1 MGTTGMVTVK
11 LAINLARREL
21 RGGLRRFGIVIASLA
36 LGVGIIAG
44 VGSLSEAI
52 DAGLAADAR
61 AILGGDAEFR
71 LAYREANAAEQAAL
85 SAGGRISHAM
95 ELRAM
100 VKVARSDIA
109 PTLAEVKAVD
119 GAYPLYG
126 ALALAPAIP
135 LEQALAQSADGL
147 YGAIAEPAL
156 ADRLGIE
163 VGDTLAVGS
172 TRFRLTSLLEFEPD
186 RGLRGFSLGP
196 RLMVAPAA
204 LDGTGLLQPGAL
216 VYHLYRVAYAP
227 GLDGPA
233 FLDKLRAD
241 LPKAGWRIRDLGD
254 AAAGA
259 KRFIDRT
266 AQFLNVVGFAAL
278 LIGGIGIANAVRAYL
293 ESRAQ
298 SLAILRCLGAT
309 SQLLFAIYGLQILAM
324 AAVGTAIGLAFGFA
338 IPIAAQTSLSSY
350 GLRIL
355 PGVYAAPLLFAAAVG
370 LLTAA
375 CFSLLPLLRAQR
387 IRPAQLFRA
396 LALELG
402 AVRRIDAV
410 PLGLTG
416 TMLAGLV
423 LLGSEDRVL
432 GLWFIIASLV
442 ALLLFRLLAIGI
454 RNLAGALR
462 GRAQRQAWPR
472 AIRFALG
479 AMVRPQAPA
488 AGIVIS
494 LGLGL
499 TVLVA
504 VGLIQ
509 RGLTRDIEETL
520 PAEAPSFYFIDIQPD
535 QLAGFAQDL
544 TAYPSA
550 SGLEHVPMLRGRIVR
565 VNDTPSE
572 QVSAPADIAWVLR
585 GDRGITWSALPPTD
599 AKIVEGEWW
608 PENYSGDPLISL
620 DVETARGLGLK
631 IGDALTVNI
640 LGRELTGRIANLRE
654 IDWARLDINFVM
666 VFSPGAISG
675 APQTHIATISVD
687 PERESALVTHLAARY
702 PNISAIRVKDAIST
716 ATRVLDAVG
725 WAVRVAAG
733 IALTVGALVL
743 AGAMATGQQRR
754 IYEAVLLKMLG
765 GTRRDVALGYVTE
778 FVVLAGLSAL
788 IALLI
793 GSVGAYFFL
802 TRVMES
808 SWTFD
813 APLAIGILVISLI
826 LALGLGFAGSW
837 RALGARAAP
846 YLRNE

>member
-1 MGTTGMVTVK
+1 MATFK
-11 LAINLARREL
+11 LAMNLARREL
-21 RGGLRRFGIVIASLA
+21 RGGFQRFGIVIASLA

-44 VGSLSEAI
+44 VGSLSAAIEA
-52 DAGLAADAR
+52 GFSADAR

-71 LAYREANAAEQAAL
+71 LAYREADPAEQAAL
-85 SAGGRISHAM
+85 SAGGRVSHAM

-100 VKVARSDIA
+100 VKVAKADVA

-119 GAYPLYG
+119 SAYPLYG
-126 ALALAPAIP
+126 APELVPAIP
-135 LEQALAQSADGL
+135 LADALAKGSDGL
-147 YGAIAEPAL
+147 YGAIAEPTL
-156 ADRLGIE
+156 ADRLGLKI
-163 VGDTLAVGS
+163 GDTLTIGTAQY
-172 TRFRLTSLLEFEPD
+172 RLTALLQFEPD

-196 RLMVAPAA
+196 RLMVAPTA
-204 LDGTGLLQPGAL
+204 LDGSGLLQPGAL

-241 LPKAGWRIRDLGD
+241 LPKAGWRIRDLSD
-254 AAAGA
+254 AASGA
-259 KRFIDRT
+259 NRFIDRT
-266 AQFLNVVGFAAL
+266 AQFLNVLGFAAL

-309 SQLLFAIYGLQILAM
+309 SNLLFAIYGLQILVM
-324 AAVGTAIGLAFGFA
+324 AGIGIVIGLGIGIMLPF
-338 IPIAAQTSLSSY
+338 AAQSALSSY

-355 PGVYAAPLLFAAAVG
+355 PGLYAVPLVFAAAVG

-410 PLGLTG
+410 PLGLIG
-416 TMLAGLV
+416 VVLAGLV
-423 LLGSEDRVL
+423 LLGSEDRML
-432 GLWFIIASLV
+432 GMWFIIASLI
-442 ALLLFRLLAIGI
+442 ALALFRLLAIGI
-454 RNLAGALR
+454 RKLAGVLR
-462 GRAQRQAWPR
+462 ERAQRNAWPQ

-520 PAEAPSFYFIDIQPD
+520 PAQAPSFYFIDIQPN
-535 QLAGFAQDL
+535 QLDSFAREI
-544 TAYPSA
+544 TNYPSA
-550 SGLEHVPMLRGRIVR
+550 SGLEHVPMLRGRIVKI
-565 VNDTPSE
+565 NDTPSE
-572 QVSAPADIAWVLR
+572 QVQAPADIAWVLR
-585 GDRGITWSALPPTD
+585 GDRGITWSALPPEGS
-599 AKIVEGEWW
+599 KIVEGEWW
-608 PENYSGDPLISL
+608 PADYSGDPLISL
-620 DVETARGLGLK
+620 DAETARGLGLK
-631 IGDALTVNI
+631 IGDHLTVNI

-666 VFSPGAISG
+666 VFSPGMISG
-675 APQTHIATISVD
+675 APQTHIATVRVD
-687 PERESALVTHLAARY
+687 PDKESALVTELAARY

-716 ATRVLDAVG
+716 ATRILDAVG
-725 WAVRVAAG
+725 WAVRAAAG
-733 IALTVGALVL
+733 IALVVGALVL

-765 GTRRDVALGYVTE
+765 GTRRDVALGYLTE
-778 FVVLAGLSAL
+778 FTVLAGLSA
-788 IALLI
+788 IFALGV

-802 TRVMES
+802 TKVMES
-808 SWTFD
+808 GWTFD
-813 APLAIGILVISLI
+813 LPLILGIIALSLI

>member
-1 MGTTGMVTVK
+1 MATFK

-21 RGGLRRFGIVIASLA
+21 RGGFKRFGIVIASLA

-44 VGSLSEAI
+44 VGSLSAAIEAGF
-52 DAGLAADAR
+52 ANDAR

-71 LAYREANAAEQAAL
+71 LAYREADATERAAL
-85 SAGGRISHAM
+85 ATGGRVSHAM

-100 VKVARSDIA
+100 VKVARADVA

-119 GAYPLYG
+119 AAYPLYG
-126 ALALAPAIP
+126 APELSPAIP
-135 LEQALAQSADGL
+135 LAEALAKDAAGV

-156 ADRLGIE
+156 ADRLGIK
-163 VGDTLAVGS
+163 VGDSLTIGS
-172 TRFRLTSLLEFEPD
+172 AQYRLTALLDFEPD

-196 RLMVAPAA
+196 RLMVAPEA
-204 LDGTGLLQPGAL
+204 LDGSGLLQPGAL
-216 VYHLYRVAYAP
+216 VYHLYRVAYKPA
-227 GLDGPA
+227 LDGAA

-241 LPKAGWRIRDLGD
+241 LPKAGWRIRDLSD
-254 AAAGA
+254 AASGA
-259 KRFIDRT
+259 NRFIDRT
-266 AQFLNVVGFAAL
+266 AQFLNVLGFAAL

-309 SQLLFAIYGLQILAM
+309 SRLLFAIYGMQILAM
-324 AAVGTAIGLAFGFA
+324 AVVGIVIGLGIGIALPF
-338 IPIAAQTSLSSY
+338 AAQSALSGY

-355 PGVYAAPLLFAAAVG
+355 PGVYALPLLFATAVG

-402 AVRRIDAV
+402 AVRRIDAI
-410 PLGLTG
+410 PLGLIG
-416 TMLAGLV
+416 IVLAGLV
-423 LLGSEDRVL
+423 LLGSEDRQL
-432 GLWFIIASLV
+432 GMWFIVAALIAL
-442 ALLLFRLLAIGI
+442 ALFRLLALGI
-454 RNLAGALR
+454 HDLARLLR
-462 GRAQRQAWPR
+462 TRAQARAWPQP
-472 AIRFALG
+472 IRFALG

-520 PAEAPSFYFIDIQPD
+520 PAQAPSFYFIDIQP
-535 QLAGFAQDL
+535 AQIDSFSKDV

-550 SGLEHVPMLRGRIVR
+550 SGLEHVPMLRGRIVKI
-565 VNDTPSE
+565 NETPSE
-572 QVSAPADIAWVLR
+572 KVDAPADIAWVLR
-585 GDRGITWSALPPTD
+585 GDRGITWSALPPEGS
-599 AKIVEGEWW
+599 KVVEGDWW
-608 PENYSGDPLISL
+608 PADYSGDPLISL
-620 DVETARGLGLK
+620 DAETARGLGLK
-631 IGDALTVNI
+631 IGDHLTVNI
-640 LGRELTGRIANLRE
+640 LGRELTGKIANLRE
-654 IDWARLDINFVM
+654 IDWQRLDINFVM
-666 VFSPGAISG
+666 VFSPGMISG
-675 APQTHIATISVD
+675 APQTHIATVHVD
-687 PERESALVTHLAARY
+687 ADKESALVTELAARY
-702 PNISAIRVKDAIST
+702 PNVSAIRVKDAIST
-716 ATRVLDAVG
+716 ATRILDAVG
-725 WAVRVAAG
+725 WAVRAAAG
-733 IALTVGALVL
+733 IALIVGALVL

-765 GTRRDVALGYVTE
+765 GTRRDVALGYLTE
-778 FVVLAGLSAL
+778 FTLLAGLSA
-788 IALLI
+788 IFALAV

-802 TRVMES
+802 TKVMES
-808 SWTFD
+808 GWTFD
-813 APLAIGILVISLI
+813 LPLILGIVALSLI

>member
-1 MGTTGMVTVK
+1 MATFK
-11 LAINLARREL
+11 LALNLASREL
-21 RGGLRRFGIVIASLA
+21 RGGFKRFGIVIASLA

-44 VGSLSEAI
+44 VGSLSAAIEAGF
-52 DAGLAADAR
+52 AQDAR

-71 LAYREANAAEQAAL
+71 LAYREADATERAAL
-85 SAGGRISHAM
+85 DAGGRVSHAM

-100 VKVARSDIA
+100 VKIDKNDVP

-119 GAYPLYG
+119 EAYPLYG
-126 ALALAPAIP
+126 VPELAPSIPLAEALAKGSDGIFG
-135 LEQALAQSADGL
+135 AL
-147 YGAIAEPAL
+147 AEPAL
-156 ADRLGIE
+156 ADRLGIK
-163 VGDTLAVGS
+163 VGDLLTIGS
-172 TRFRLTSLLEFEPD
+172 AQYRLKALLQFEPD

-204 LDGTGLLQPGAL
+204 LDDSGLLQPGAL
-216 VYHLYRVAYAP
+216 VYHLYRIAYAP
-227 GLDGPA
+227 TLDGPA

-254 AAAGA
+254 AASGA
-259 KRFIDRT
+259 NRFIDRT

-309 SQLLFAIYGLQILAM
+309 SNLLFAIYGLQILAM
-324 AAVGTAIGLAFGFA
+324 AAIGVTLGLAIGVALPFG
-338 IPIAAQTSLSSY
+338 AQSALSGY

-355 PGVYAAPLLFAAAVG
+355 PGFYAVPLLFATSVG

-402 AVRRIDAV
+402 SVRRVDAV
-410 PLGLTG
+410 PLGLIG
-416 TMLAGLV
+416 LVLAGLV
-423 LLGSEDRVL
+423 LLGSEDRML
-432 GLWFIIASLV
+432 GMWFIIASVISL
-442 ALLLFRLLAIGI
+442 ALFRLLAIGI
-454 RNLAGALR
+454 RMLASALR
-462 GRAQRQAWPR
+462 GRAQRKAWPQ

-520 PAEAPSFYFIDIQPD
+520 PAQAPSFYFIDIQPN
-535 QLAGFAQDL
+535 QLGSFVEELA
-544 TAYPSA
+544 AYPS
-550 SGLEHVPMLRGRIVR
+550 STGLEHLPMLRGRIVKI
-565 VNDTPSE
+565 NDTPSE
-572 QVSAPADIAWVLR
+572 NVNAPADIAWVLR
-585 GDRGITWSALPPTD
+585 GDRGITWSALPPP
-599 AKIVEGEWW
+599 KSKVVEGEWW
-608 PENYSGDPLISL
+608 PADYSGEPLISL

-631 IGDALTVNI
+631 IGDHLTVNI
-640 LGRELTGRIANLRE
+640 LGRELTGRLANFRE

-666 VFSPGAISG
+666 VFSPGMISG
-675 APQTHIATISVD
+675 APQTHIATVHFD
-687 PERESALVTHLAARY
+687 PARESALVTELAARY

-716 ATRVLDAVG
+716 ATRILDAVG
-725 WAVRVAAG
+725 WAVRAAAG
-733 IALTVGALVL
+733 IALVVGALVL

-778 FVVLAGLSAL
+778 FAVLAGLSAL
-788 IALLI
+788 IALVI

-802 TRVMES
+802 TEVMES

-813 APLAIGILVISLI
+813 APLALGILAISLV

-837 RALGARAAP
+837 RALSARSAP

>member
-1 MGTTGMVTVK
+1 MATFK
-11 LAINLARREL
+11 LAINLAQREL
-21 RGGLRRFGIVIASLA
+21 RGGLKRFGIVIASLA

-44 VGSLSEAI
+44 VGSLSSAIEA
-52 DAGLAADAR
+52 GFSADAR

-71 LAYREANAAEQAAL
+71 LAYREADATEQAAL
-85 SAGGRISHAM
+85 AAGGRLSHAM

-100 VKVARSDIA
+100 VKVADSDVA

-119 GAYPLYG
+119 AAYPLYG
-126 ALALAPAIP
+126 APELSPAIP
-135 LEQALAQSADGL
+135 LGDALGRGSDGL
-147 YGAIAEPAL
+147 YGAVAEPAL
-156 ADRLGIE
+156 ADRLGIK
-163 VGDTLAVGS
+163 VGDTLTIGTAEY
-172 TRFRLTSLLEFEPD
+172 RLTALLTFEPD

-204 LDGTGLLQPGAL
+204 LDGSGLLQPGAL
-216 VYHLYRVAYAP
+216 VYHLYRVAYTQ

-254 AAAGA
+254 AASGA
-259 KRFIDRT
+259 NRFIDRT
-266 AQFLNVVGFAAL
+266 AQFLNVLGFAAL

-309 SQLLFAIYGLQILAM
+309 SNLLFAIYGLQILVM
-324 AAVGTAIGLAFGFA
+324 AGIGIVVGLGIGIALPF
-338 IPIAAQTSLSSY
+338 AAQSALSSY
-350 GLRIL
+350 GLRIMPGLYAL
-355 PGVYAAPLLFAAAVG
+355 PLIFAAAVG
-370 LLTAA
+370 FLTAA

-402 AVRRIDAV
+402 AVRRVDTI
-410 PLGLTG
+410 PLGLIG
-416 TMLAGLV
+416 VVLAGLV
-423 LLGSEDRVL
+423 LLGSEDRML
-432 GLWFIIASLV
+432 GMWFIIASLV
-442 ALLLFRLLAIGI
+442 ALALFRLLAIGI
-454 RNLAGALR
+454 RKAAGTLR
-462 GRAQRQAWPR
+462 GRAQRNAWPQ

-520 PAEAPSFYFIDIQPD
+520 PAQAPSFYFIDIQPN
-535 QLAGFAQDL
+535 QLDSFAKDVTQ
-544 TAYPSA
+544 YPSA

-565 VNDTPSE
+565 INDTPSE
-572 QVSAPADIAWVLR
+572 QVKAQADVAWVLR
-585 GDRGITWSALPPTD
+585 GDRGITWSALPPEGS
-599 AKIVEGEWW
+599 KVVEGDWW
-608 PENYSGDPLISL
+608 PADYSGDPLISL
-620 DVETARGLGLK
+620 DAETAHGLGLK
-631 IGDALTVNI
+631 IGDHLTVNI

-654 IDWARLDINFVM
+654 IDWQRLDINFVM
-666 VFSPGAISG
+666 VFSPGMISG
-675 APQTHIATISVD
+675 APQTHIATVRVD
-687 PERESALVTHLAARY
+687 PDKESALVKDLASRY

-716 ATRVLDAVG
+716 ATRILDAVG
-725 WAVRVAAG
+725 WAVRAAAG
-733 IALTVGALVL
+733 IALIVGALVL

-765 GTRRDVALGYVTE
+765 GTRRDVALGYLTE
-778 FVVLAGLSAL
+778 FTVLAGLSA
-788 IALLI
+788 IFALAV

-802 TRVMES
+802 TKVMES
-808 SWTFD
+808 GWTFD
-813 APLAIGILVISLI
+813 LPLILGIIVLSLI

>member
-1 MGTTGMVTVK
+1 MVDVK
-11 LAINLARREL
+11 LAFNLARREL
-21 RGGLRRFGIVIASLA
+21 RGGFKRFGIVIASLA

-44 VGSLSEAI
+44 VGSLSASIEAGF
-52 DAGLAADAR
+52 AQDAR

-71 LAYREANAAEQAAL
+71 LAYREADATEQAAL
-85 SAGGRISHAM
+85 AAGGRVSHAM

-100 VKVARSDIA
+100 VKVAGSDVP
-109 PTLAEVKAVD
+109 PTLSELKAVD
-119 GAYPLYG
+119 DAYPLYG
-126 ALALAPAIP
+126 TPELEPAIP
-135 LEQALAQSADGL
+135 LAQALARGGDGL
-147 YGAIAEPAL
+147 YGAVAEPAL
-156 ADRLGIE
+156 ADRLGIKI
-163 VGDTLAVGS
+163 GDELTIGTANY
-172 TRFRLTSLLEFEPD
+172 RLTALLKFEPD

-196 RLMVAPAA
+196 RLLAAPEA
-204 LDGTGLLQPGAL
+204 LDSSGLLQPGAL
-216 VYHLYRVAYAP
+216 VYHLYRVAYTP
-227 GLDGPA
+227 TLDGPA

-241 LPKAGWRIRDLGD
+241 LPKAGWRIRDLSD
-254 AAAGA
+254 AASGA
-259 KRFIDRT
+259 NRFIDRT
-266 AQFLNVVGFAAL
+266 AQFLNVLGFAAL

-309 SQLLFAIYGLQILAM
+309 SNLLFAIYGMQILAM
-324 AAVGTAIGLAFGFA
+324 AAVGVVIGLAIGVALPF
-338 IPIAAQTSLSSY
+338 AAQSALSGY

-355 PGVYAAPLLFAAAVG
+355 PGAYAAPLLFATAVG

-410 PLGLTG
+410 PLGLIG
-416 TMLAGLV
+416 IVLAGLV
-423 LLGSEDRVL
+423 LLGSEDRML
-432 GLWFIIASLV
+432 GMWFIVASIASL
-442 ALLLFRLLAIGI
+442 ALFRLLAIGI
-454 RNLAGALR
+454 RKLAIVLR
-462 GRAQRQAWPR
+462 KRAQRNAWPQP
-472 AIRFALG
+472 IRFALG

-520 PAEAPSFYFIDIQPD
+520 PAQAPSFYFIDIQPA
-535 QLAGFAQDL
+535 QLAGFTKDL
-544 TAYPSA
+544 TDYPS
-550 SGLEHVPMLRGRIVR
+550 STGLEHVPMLRGRIVK

-572 QVSAPADIAWVLR
+572 KVNAPADIAWVLR
-585 GDRGITWSALPPTD
+585 GDRGITWSALPPEK
-599 AKIVEGEWW
+599 ANIVEGEWW
-608 PENYSGDPLISL
+608 PADYSGEPLISL

-631 IGDALTVNI
+631 IGDHLTVNI
-640 LGRELTGRIANLRE
+640 LGRELTGRLANFRE

-666 VFSPGAISG
+666 VFSPGLISG
-675 APQTHIATISVD
+675 APQTHIATVHVD
-687 PERESALVTHLAARY
+687 PAREGALVTELAARY

-725 WAVRVAAG
+725 WAVRAAAG
-733 IALTVGALVL
+733 VALVVGALVL

-778 FVVLAGLSAL
+778 FAVLAGLSAL
-788 IALLI
+788 IALVV
-793 GSVGAYFFL
+793 GSIGAYFFL
-802 TRVMES
+802 TQVMES
-808 SWTFD
+808 QWTFD
-813 APLAIGILVISLI
+813 APLALGILGISLI

-837 RALGARAAP
+837 RALSARAAP